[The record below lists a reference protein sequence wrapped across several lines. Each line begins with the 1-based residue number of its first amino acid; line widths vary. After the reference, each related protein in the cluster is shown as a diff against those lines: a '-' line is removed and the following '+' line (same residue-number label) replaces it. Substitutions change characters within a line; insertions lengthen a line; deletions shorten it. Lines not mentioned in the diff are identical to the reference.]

1 MPTPFRL
8 ATVLAAAALLTA
20 CGTAPGM
27 MNPARP
33 AAAGQVA
40 ARDAGFSYR
49 EFEYTYKLGNK
60 AAKAFLAAAEKAAA
74 PYTDKGAVCEL
85 KPDAGLFGTKIRVK
99 LAGETAHVVPLREA
113 LDALY
118 KAHK

>member
-1 MPTPFRL
+1 MPTTLRL

-20 CGTAPGM
+20 CGTTPGM
-27 MNPARP
+27 TGPART

-40 ARDAGFSYR
+40 ARDVGFNR
-49 EFEYTYKLGNK
+49 MELEYSYKLGNK
-60 AAKAFLAAAEKAAA
+60 AAKAFLAEAEKAAA
-74 PYTDKGAVCEL
+74 PYEDKGTTCEL
-85 KPDAGLFGTKIRVK
+85 KPDAGLFGTKIQVK
-99 LAGETAHVVPLREA
+99 LAGKMEQVVPLREA